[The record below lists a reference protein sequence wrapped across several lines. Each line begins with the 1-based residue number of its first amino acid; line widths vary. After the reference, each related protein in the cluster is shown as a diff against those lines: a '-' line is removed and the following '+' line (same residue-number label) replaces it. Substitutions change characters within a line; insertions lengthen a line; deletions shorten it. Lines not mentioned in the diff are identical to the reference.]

1 MRAVIYAAKSTEDKH
16 GSIPTQLE
24 QCRQRAQAEGWPV
37 LGEFQ
42 DEALSAYHGNRGDGL
57 AQAMAL
63 CEEAG
68 GDVVLIVQHSDR
80 LARGNAKEARHLVEY
95 ALWAIKQEVRLVSL
109 QDPEMLAQGDYG
121 LLMSVV
127 GGIRNHEDSK
137 RKGNSVKNG
146 INTRRAMGKPWGEP
160 PQGYRVEHK
169 VVDGEHD
176 TGRAIDPEAVPII
189 EALFSELSTGA
200 TTGAVA
206 RKLNRAGYRT
216 KRGQPFTARRV
227 RAMAENDDY
236 KGAGPYPLIID
247 PELWDRVNEKIRR
260 DDPASLSHGRGG
272 RESPADSMLR
282 RLVWCADCGE
292 VAYSI
297 VHHGKRFYR
306 CKASLRYTGTCEAP
320 PIPAELVEEHVLN
333 HLELFLGEDLETWI
347 GERMAERSGE
357 RTALQKA
364 LDAEK
369 THCSGLERQRAKLM
383 AEYERLALADD
394 PLARYALEPVAR
406 LDADIEAE
414 QQRIGDAE
422 AQLAEWTAKINADG
436 VLDWY
441 TRIRDLVRGR
451 IAKAEGVAEI
461 NAALHDSLMGCSPT
475 TARR

>member
-1 MRAVIYAAKSTEDKH
+1 
-16 GSIPTQLE
+16 
-24 QCRQRAQAEGWPV
+24 
-37 LGEFQ
+37 
-42 DEALSAYHGNRGDGL
+42 
-57 AQAMAL
+57 MAL

-146 INTRRAMGKPWGEP
+146 INTGGPWASRGGSRRRATV
-160 PQGYRVEHK
+160 VEHK

-189 EALFSELSTGA
+189 EALFAELDTGA

-260 DDPASLSHGRGG
+260 ADPASVSHGRGG
-272 RESPADSMLR
+272 REPKADSMLR
-282 RLVWCADCGE
+282 RLAFCRVRRAGATRSCTT
-292 VAYSI
+292 
-297 VHHGKRFYR
+297 
-306 CKASLRYTGTCEAP
+306 ASASTGARRACVTPGRCEAP
-320 PIPAELVEEHVLN
+320 PIPADLVEEHVLN

-364 LDAEK
+364 VDAQRRD
-369 THCSGLERQRAKLM
+369 LE
-383 AEYERLALADD
+383 
-394 PLARYALEPVAR
+394 R
-406 LDADIEAE
+406 LDAQREQRMAE
-414 QQRIGDAE
+414 LVELGI
-422 AQLAEWTAKINADG
+422 TAPSPSRSSNAS
-436 VLDWY
+436 
-441 TRIRDLVRGR
+441 TRSESPAGETSRTLRPNSRSGR
-451 IAKAEGVAEI
+451 PRST
-461 NAALHDSLMGCSPT
+461 LTGCSTGTPASAT
-475 TARR
+475 WSGAGS